1 MAPTRVSGG
10 VKSKC
15 VCTVLHTPAHLLAA
29 ERGDFQKPFISVQM
43 HSLMHLRAYRSVKLD
58 LYWPCHAMRSMSF
71 IVELIV
77 FERGLSGDC
86 AITLVGQTHF
96 LEGQGYAD
104 RLFASK
110 MKIPSPLVT
119 KLTEQI

>member
-1 MAPTRVSGG
+1 MAATRASCG
-10 VKSKC
+10 VKSWF

-29 ERGDFQKPFISVQM
+29 RRGDFQKPFVSVQM
-43 HSLMHLRAYRSVKLD
+43 HCSLMHLRSYRSVKLD
-58 LYWPCHAMRSMSF
+58 FYWPCHAMRSMSF

-86 AITLVGQTHF
+86 ALTLVGQTHF

-104 RLFASK
+104 RLLSYFSG
-110 MKIPSPLVT
+110 MMVSMCRNGD
-119 KLTEQI
+119 